1 MFDYTN
7 RMIYLLCPME
17 LHPKRS
23 GRRIDEFEAASNSIS
38 NSVADTDS
46 IDAESGFEDQEVP
59 VGGQDVI
66 KFVLK
71 FADKVCS
78 ESNVTDDHMKAVNQ
92 MIPGAGMYIVLTFMF
107 TRYPS
112 LKFKN

>member
-59 VGGQDVI
+59 VGGQNL
-66 KFVLK
+66 LK
-71 FADKVCS
+71 HSRNEKKINFFNIFFRS
-78 ESNVTDDHMKAVNQ
+78 RRH
-92 MIPGAGMYIVLTFMF
+92 
-107 TRYPS
+107 
-112 LKFKN
+112 